1 MSMEAVDIT
10 KIREE
15 GISVDEGDPEES
27 VENQERARSVAV
39 DFAREMLSKYRSK
52 ITEILE
58 EVDISKENFRDI
70 KDIMTGKDMVGAD
83 EAAIKILEI
92 GGLFDKRIAMFK
104 IVFGPLLEKE
114 LEINKRREEGEAISK
129 TQEIKEKLGMTKE
142 TLKTIVPENTE
153 NDRGYIEGVG
163 VLFCE
168 LGEKNEGKTKHILG
182 AVGKILQNKN
192 VQGKISNEFRSWLNK
207 DTEEENIGVEAV
219 K

>member
-1 MSMEAVDIT
+1 MSMEAVDMT

-27 VENQERARSVAV
+27 VENQERARSVAA
-39 DFAREMLSKYRSK
+39 DFAREMLSKYRLK

-58 EVDISKENFRDI
+58 EVDISKESFRDI

-129 TQEIKEKLGMTKE
+129 TQEIKEKLEMTKE
-142 TLKTIVPENTE
+142 TLKTIVPENAE
-153 NDRGYIEGVG
+153 NDRGYIEGIG

-168 LGEKNEGKTKHILG
+168 LGEKNKGKTKHILG

-192 VQGKISNEFRSWLNK
+192 VQGKISDEFRSWLNK
-207 DTEEENIGVEAV
+207 DSEEENTDVEAV